1 MRSKC
6 VSYAKWHSIKS
17 IAMKYERVSF
27 CHFRSSFWSLWN
39 MTKKPHP
46 QGERSG
52 WQWISWKF
60 SKFHFY
66 SNKCWNAWNTH
77 RCRRFD
83 EHDLRAKQ
91 INSTA
96 KGEQVLV
103 REAQI
108 WRANTMRNKC
118 NEFYFWVPLFEM
130 SECLVAY
137 AGGHFTHNSGSK
149 WWKIMCVCASSR
161 MNARQMTSDRRC
173 VLFAFATTKRKKK

>member
-1 MRSKC
+1 MNAWAFVIFAAHFGRF
-6 VSYAKWHSIKS
+6 
-17 IAMKYERVSF
+17 RDSF
-27 CHFRSSFWSLWN
+27 CLSLWN
-39 MTKKPHP
+39 MTKNPHP
-46 QGERSG
+46 QGERRG

-66 SNKCWNAWNTH
+66 SNKCWNACNTH